1 MSKKYRFSKVGSS
14 QQEKREQQ
22 KVLTISV
29 PQPDGVGAHVLEAVH
44 TSFRFFHE
52 KGKPMKN
59 EEKAALLIA
68 AQTGASSMLW
78 GPPGQ
83 GKSKFVRSGFGK
95 LGYVVK
101 VLRVNTILPH
111 HLGGSLA
118 PDKNGEQTKTL
129 PPDWAVELNR
139 AEKSV
144 LFLDDMSCASPS
156 GQTAAMGLM
165 DEREIG
171 GLKLKAVTIGAANPN
186 TLATARFDL
195 DAAAANRALHI
206 TITSHGAT
214 FREDAM
220 AGWPAPRVP
229 VIRDNWEQLV
239 EQKADLI
246 TKFLC
251 TPDGETVLN
260 AMPEQVTT
268 KTVAWP
274 SERSWEMCWRL
285 LAACDALKPESMTGL
300 SLVAVRSL
308 LFAGSVGEGAY
319 RKFNNHYLKP
329 MEVSVTD
336 AMRHGKAYSF
346 PETGD
351 EMFGLLGAV
360 SAKLN
365 SGSLSQKQWEQACS
379 LLEGAWETSH
389 RDRAVTFALDLI
401 SMNQGL
407 YDFPQFFTKHIAPVL
422 QTNV

>member
-1 MSKKYRFSKVGSS
+1 
-14 QQEKREQQ
+14 
-22 KVLTISV
+22 
-29 PQPDGVGAHVLEAVH
+29 
-44 TSFRFFHE
+44 
-52 KGKPMKN
+52 MKN

-68 AQTGASSMLW
+68 AQTGASAMLW

-83 GKSKFVRSGFGK
+83 GKSKFVRSGFAK
-95 LGYVVK
+95 LGYAVK

-129 PPDWAVELNR
+129 PPDWAVELNM

-144 LFLDDMSCASPS
+144 LFLDDMSCATPS

-171 GLKLKAVTIGAANPN
+171 GLKLKAVTLGAANPN

-206 TITSHGAT
+206 PITSHSAT

-229 VIRDNWEQLV
+229 VIRENWEQLI

-246 TKFLC
+246 TRFLC
-251 TPDGETVLN
+251 SPEGEAVLN
-260 AMPEQVTT
+260 AMPEQINMR
-268 KTVAWP
+268 TVAWP

-285 LAACDALKPESMTGL
+285 LAACDALKPESMTGIDIL
-300 SLVAVRSL
+300 AVRSL
-308 LFAGSVGEGAY
+308 LFRGSVGEGAF
-319 RKFNNHYLKP
+319 RKFNNFFLKP
-329 MEVSVTD
+329 MEGNVSE
-336 AMRHGKAYSF
+336 ALRHGKAYSF
-346 PETGD
+346 PENGD
-351 EMFGLLGAV
+351 AMFGLLGAV
-360 SAKLN
+360 SAKLG
-365 SGSLSQKQWEQACS
+365 SGSLSEKQWNQAWS

-407 YDFPQFFTKHIAPVL
+407 YEMPAFYSRRVAPVL
-422 QTNV
+422 QCTT